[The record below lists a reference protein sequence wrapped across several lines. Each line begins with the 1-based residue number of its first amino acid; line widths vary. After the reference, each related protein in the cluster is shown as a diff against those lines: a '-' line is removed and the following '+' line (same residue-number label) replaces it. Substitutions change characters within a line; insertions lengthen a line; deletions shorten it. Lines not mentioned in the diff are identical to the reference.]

1 MRSLQLIAE
10 YEDLRERLKHAASI
24 MYDQHVPPEVSR
36 QSATVAAALWS
47 LLPWVFDLRV
57 EGEEA
62 ASIALC
68 RLVNLLILRIVGRDE
83 QLPDLLRLLEDD
95 IRTLHKIRQGN
106 SGRELLAGLSAHLLH
121 RYAGFGLTPGHL
133 NHAAESKQQ

>member
-1 MRSLQLIAE
+1 MNISFQLIAE
-10 YEDLRERLKHAASI
+10 FIDLERSLEQVSSI
-24 MYDQHVPPEVSR
+24 MYDQHVTPEVS
-36 QSATVAAALWS
+36 SSSLAVTAALRS

-83 QLPDLLRLLEDD
+83 QLPDLLRLIKDD
-95 IRTLHKIRQGN
+95 IETLHKIRQGS

-121 RYAGFGLTPGHL
+121 RYASFGLTPGHL
-133 NHAAESKQQ
+133 SHAAEGK